1 MPLSHKDDT
10 WSSPRFNTMIVAIA
24 KVPCQKTVWS
34 VWPPPTVAKPLRL
47 EPDQGR
53 RTGCTRDIGAAT
65 KRGLWAMHAEP
76 GEFMGQA
83 YSKAPIVTGN
93 VPRSPS
99 AALISTDPKETGLW
113 LWQGE
118 VLPSPPGPK
127 SRDRQFLRRIMPA
140 AGWAGWIA
148 LPAGL
153 ALAFLTVSMIP
164 RPDRPISKDRPAV
177 ALSSAPS
184 PTVPRPIASV
194 LPAEV
199 TEAKLDRAQVPSAPP
214 AAKLTAQLLE
224 PPVLKGRAQHKL
236 SRSAR
241 KNHASH
247 VRKRPLFPTPGVL
260 TPPTTWHGGG
270 Y

>member
-1 MPLSHKDDT
+1 
-10 WSSPRFNTMIVAIA
+10 
-24 KVPCQKTVWS
+24 
-34 VWPPPTVAKPLRL
+34 
-47 EPDQGR
+47 
-53 RTGCTRDIGAAT
+53 
-65 KRGLWAMHAEP
+65 MHAEP

-83 YSKAPIVTGN
+83 YSKAPILTGN
-93 VPRSPS
+93 APRSPS

-118 VLPSPPGPK
+118 VLPSPPLPGPK

-153 ALAFLTVSMIP
+153 ALTFLAVSMIP

-177 ALSSAPS
+177 ALSPAPS
-184 PTVPRPIASV
+184 PTVPPPIASV

-199 TEAKLDRAQVPSAPP
+199 AEGKLDWVQVPSARPTP
-214 AAKLTAQLLE
+214 KFTAQWPE
-224 PPVLKGRAQHKL
+224 PPVVKGRAQHKL

-241 KNHASH
+241 KTHASH

-260 TPPTTWHGGG
+260 TPPPMTWHGGG